1 MIPSTSSILK
11 SADLMMLKNRAWH
24 EVGLDSN
31 FTSTTH
37 QLCEFQ
43 QGTQL
48 IIYKMEITVIPDMAV
63 MRLKNKMML

>member
-1 MIPSTSSILK
+1 
-11 SADLMMLKNRAWH
+11 MMLKNRAWH

-63 MRLKNKMML
+63 RRLKNKMML